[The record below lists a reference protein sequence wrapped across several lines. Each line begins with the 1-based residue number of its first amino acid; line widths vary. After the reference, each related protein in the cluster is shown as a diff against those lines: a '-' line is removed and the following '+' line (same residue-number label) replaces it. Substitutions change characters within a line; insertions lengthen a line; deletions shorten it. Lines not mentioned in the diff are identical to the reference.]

1 MENVIYLVSAFD
13 VHARLRDQLQTCLQ
27 RAVAQ
32 GRMLPSKSRHLQQ
45 MARKMGISQLR
56 GMVEAAE
63 QLLAA

>member
-13 VHARLRDQLQTCLQ
+13 VHARLCEPSANLPATC
-27 RAVAQ
+27 RRS
-32 GRMLPSKSRHLQQ
+32 GRMSPSKSRHLQQ
-45 MARKMGISQLR
+45 LARKIGISQLR